1 MLDQNTD
8 RMWYVIGALVVGG
21 GIILIANK
29 SVPGAFA
36 NVSDRFEQVSDEG
49 VKVVSLFTPEVD
61 ENGDTN
67 AIFFKWDT
75 VQAGGQ
81 DAVAITGYR
90 YFGPTE
96 ISIPDKIDGKP
107 VVSISNGAFS
117 ETQITKIQM
126 PSTITSIDNN
136 AFKASPIES
145 VTFSNN
151 ITEIGDNAFQ
161 YTNLKEITL
170 PNKLTTIGRQAFNNS
185 PLEKVQFNEGLKTI
199 KEEAFMYTNIE
210 RITLPSTIESIA
222 KGSFN
227 SSPLNHITVPKS
239 VIIPDGTFAS
249 YVTFVKI

>member
-8 RMWYVIGALVVGG
+8 RMWFVIGALVVGG

-29 SVPGAFA
+29 TVPDAFA
-36 NVSDRFEQVSDEG
+36 NVLDRFEQVSDEG
-49 VKVVSLFTPEVD
+49 VKVMTLFTPEVD

-96 ISIPDKIDGKP
+96 IAIPEKIDGKP

-126 PSTITSIDNN
+126 PSTITFIDNN

-170 PNKLTTIGRQAFNNS
+170 PNKLTTIGRQSFNNT

-239 VIIPDGTFAS
+239 VTIPDGTFAS